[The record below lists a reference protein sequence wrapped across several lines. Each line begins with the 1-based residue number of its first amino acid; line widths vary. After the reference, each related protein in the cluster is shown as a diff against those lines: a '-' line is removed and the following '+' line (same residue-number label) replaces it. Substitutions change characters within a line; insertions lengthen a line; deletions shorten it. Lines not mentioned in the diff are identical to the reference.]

1 MHQTAPRTC
10 RSGGRSRSADL
21 GAWQA
26 PRGTGSS
33 PMEELGSLLLP
44 AGALGERPPRL
55 PPATLR
61 DGGTFL
67 RCHWQRTGAR
77 EWSGTRRRSPA
88 QWELLA
94 RFRTRRWCPIGQAS
108 IPESLGKVIR
118 CLPWPGKQLSRGI
131 SGVTQKGGGGQGR
144 WGRAPDRHAP
154 CLPSLRPIRSQP
166 RTRPASRPG
175 APPLHLSEGLVRGSH
190 PKWWWWGCWDSASRA
205 CGAASGKSKNRGA
218 GATLGHDYPVFL
230 CSRSGKWPSPGASCP
245 LTGWASSTVGL
256 ALLLS

>member
-1 MHQTAPRTC
+1 MGQALPRWRSWEAC
-10 RSGGRSRSADL
+10 SCLPGLWERGLRGFLRLRSG
-21 GAWQA
+21 
-26 PRGTGSS
+26 T
-33 PMEELGSLLLP
+33 
-44 AGALGERPPRL
+44 
-55 PPATLR
+55 
-61 DGGTFL
+61 GGTFL

-131 SGVTQKGGGGQGR
+131 
-144 WGRAPDRHAP
+144 
-154 CLPSLRPIRSQP
+154 RSQP

-175 APPLHLSEGLVRGSH
+175 APPLHLSEGLVRGSR